1 MLTLPGKTSN
11 ILTLCLELEKKT
23 EPKVSKIKGIIINR
37 AEISDKEKKKTP
49 NFKRLIKLTWFFKKI
64 KFKNLARQIKEK
76 WVPKSTKL

>member
-37 AEISDKEKKKTP
+37 AEISDKEKKKH
-49 NFKRLIKLTWFFKKI
+49 
-64 KFKNLARQIKEK
+64 QILKG
-76 WVPKSTKL
+76 